1 MTGSIEGKNFMKI
14 EPNPNINNLTFA
26 AGKANNS
33 DNKFAKILNK
43 VEKGKEDDAKLM
55 DACQQFESIFV
66 HQIISQMRATIPEG
80 GLFEKSQGEKIFQ
93 DMLDEKYAENISK
106 AGGIG
111 LAKLL
116 YDQLSRKSNPE
127 D

>member
-1 MTGSIEGKNFMKI
+1 MKI
-14 EPNPNINNLTFA
+14 DPKTSINNLPLTMN
-26 AGKANNS
+26 KLNNS
-33 DNKFAKILNK
+33 DKKFAEILNK
-43 VEKGKEDDAKLM
+43 VEKGKDEEAKLM

-66 HQIISQMRATIPEG
+66 HQMISQMRATIPEG

-111 LAKLL
+111 LAKIL
-116 YDQLSRKSNPE
+116 YDQLSEKTNIK
-127 D
+127 

>member
-1 MTGSIEGKNFMKI
+1 MKI
-14 EPNPNINNLTFA
+14 DPLSSSINLTLA
-26 AGKANNS
+26 ASKAQNS
-33 DNKFAKILNK
+33 ENKFQEILNK
-43 VEKGKEDDAKLM
+43 AAKGKEDDEKLM

-66 HQIISQMRATIPEG
+66 HQMISQMRAAIPEG

-111 LAKLL
+111 LAKIL
-116 YDQLSRKSNPE
+116 YNQLSDTLKKT
-127 D
+127 

>member
-1 MTGSIEGKNFMKI
+1 MKI
-14 EPNPNINNLTFA
+14 DPTSSVNKLSLATS
-26 AGKANNS
+26 KANNPE
-33 DNKFAKILNK
+33 NKFAEILNK

-66 HQIISQMRATIPEG
+66 HQIITQMRATIPEG

-93 DMLDEKYAENISK
+93 DMLDEKYAQNISK

-111 LAKLL
+111 LAKIL
-116 YDQLSRKSNPE
+116 YDQLAAKTPKT
-127 D
+127 